1 VSTVAVASAQLN
13 DEHCGNSAKRENENI
28 VTPDEIAAVCPSV
41 FIRIVAEAIGHICC
55 HIIARG
61 RSGSNFHFPVVL
73 DFEIAVRVISQ
84 LARVITRYSS
94 AT

>member
-28 VTPDEIAAVCPSV
+28 MTPDEIAAVCPSV

-61 RSGSNFHFPVVL
+61 RLPLF
-73 DFEIAVRVISQ
+73 R
-84 LARVITRYSS
+84 LAWNSECQGYFVFRFNT
-94 AT
+94 TGK